1 MKINNITENCNT
13 STSGDNV
20 KGLDLIKKQIAQ
32 LILANNK
39 KTEAIKQIDKDLD
52 GMNNFFK
59 MKIDT
64 IHEDLED
71 LESKINPNADT
82 DEDSEEVE
90 LDDHSEESYV
100 GEYF

>member
-1 MKINNITENCNT
+1 MQ
-13 STSGDNV
+13 
-20 KGLDLIKKQIAQ
+20 KQVDQ
-32 LILANNK
+32 LVLANKK
-39 KTEAIKQIDKDLD
+39 KTEWIKQIDKDFD

-59 MKIDT
+59 MKIDM

-71 LESKINPNADT
+71 LESKINPNTDT